1 MLKKLPS
8 SSTAAA
14 DSMASPVSSVIS
26 VVQVWSALI
35 ASAAASIMIVSA
47 LELSKVASM
56 PLRVN
61 LVLTS
66 TWC

>member
-14 DSMASPVSSVIS
+14 DSMAWPVSSVIS

>member
-1 MLKKLPS
+1 
-8 SSTAAA
+8 
-14 DSMASPVSSVIS
+14 
-26 VVQVWSALI
+26 
-35 ASAAASIMIVSA
+35 MIVSA

>member
-1 MLKKLPS
+1 MLKKLPP

-14 DSMASPVSSVIS
+14 DSMAWPVSSVIS

>member
-14 DSMASPVSSVIS
+14 DSMAWPVSSVIS

-47 LELSKVASM
+47 LELPKAASM